1 MDSRI
6 LFEILGAYF
15 PIVVIFCCWIASKRN
30 DNKLLAY
37 LRKEEPKYADIQILN
52 TKEIPKD
59 LNAIDSSLCTTQVV
73 LAVDPG
79 KQFVAWI
86 LTMVGGNVDVYQ
98 KLLHLARRK
107 AKLNIRKQAREEGS
121 NLVLKYSVETSN
133 VFAGSGNS
141 ESGSAGA
148 VEVFSYGTAINQD

>member
-37 LRKEEPKYADIQILN
+37 LRREEPKYADIQILN

-98 KLLHLARRK
+98 KMLHLARRK

>member
-86 LTMVGGNVDVYQ
+86 LTMVGGNIDVYQ
-98 KLLHLARRK
+98 KMLHLARRK

>member
-98 KLLHLARRK
+98 KMLHLARRK